1 MNAGSPVNQSRL
13 ADTKKLY
20 KHVSNSVVHVSRI
33 IIIECCCSLI
43 STPIYRYSRMSKTHA
58 SCLSLFST
66 MPVGTTAVEMVDM
79 ATQSETEDLSDN
91 ESNAQ
96 QNFRKP
102 SSLQVVPEE
111 EHEEDEVVNLTV

>member
-1 MNAGSPVNQSRL
+1 
-13 ADTKKLY
+13 
-20 KHVSNSVVHVSRI
+20 
-33 IIIECCCSLI
+33 
-43 STPIYRYSRMSKTHA
+43 
-58 SCLSLFST
+58 

-96 QNFRKP
+96 LNFRKP

-111 EHEEDEVVNLTV
+111 EHEEDEVVNLTI

>member
-1 MNAGSPVNQSRL
+1 
-13 ADTKKLY
+13 
-20 KHVSNSVVHVSRI
+20 
-33 IIIECCCSLI
+33 
-43 STPIYRYSRMSKTHA
+43 MSKTHA
-58 SCLSLFST
+58 SCFSLFSP

-111 EHEEDEVVNLTV
+111 EHEEDEVVNLTI